1 VDSERSP
8 RGERELGTVTFRD
21 VLGVGEFRILWVT
34 YLLSIIGDQIA
45 RVALSVLVYSRT
57 GSAVLTAL
65 TYAISFLPWLIG
77 GPLLG
82 GLADRFPRR
91 TVMVVSDLI
100 RALLVAVMVI
110 EGLPLVVLLCLLFL
124 VELCSPPFAAAR
136 AATVPLVVSG
146 ERYVVGAT
154 ITNIS
159 AETSQILGF
168 GLAGGLV
175 GLIGARGGLMVDA
188 ATFLI
193 SAGMLRFG
201 LRDRPLD
208 RSGSGEE
215 AEGWRAELA
224 AGARLVFGDR
234 RLRTLAV
241 LAFLCSIYMA
251 PEALAV
257 PIVHTTAG
265 GAIGVGIMLAANPA
279 GSVLGYVL
287 LTRFVSPEKRLRW
300 MVPMAVMTGLPLL
313 PFIARPSFI
322 VMCLLLAVSGAL
334 AAYNLPANA
343 AFVQAVPDRRRGQAM
358 SLVQAG
364 MAVGQGG
371 GFLIAGAVAEV
382 IDARVVVA
390 LAGGLTVI
398 VMGVL
403 VAAGQTHTR
412 LVGEN

>member
-1 VDSERSP
+1 VDSEGIP
-8 RGERELGTVTFRD
+8 TGKLETVRFRD
-21 VLGVGEFRILWVT
+21 VLRVGEFQVLWVT

-57 GSAVLTAL
+57 GSAALTAL

-110 EGLPLVVLLCLLFL
+110 EGLPLSVLLILLFL

-136 AATVPLVVSG
+136 AATMPLVVSG
-146 ERYVVGAT
+146 ERYVVGAA

-175 GLIGARGGLMVDA
+175 GLIGARGGLLVDS

-193 SAGMLRFG
+193 SAVMLRFG

-208 RSGSGEE
+208 RSHGDD
-215 AEGWRAELA
+215 ATAGWWAELL
-224 AGARLVFGDR
+224 AGARLVFRDR
-234 RLRTLAV
+234 KLRTLAI

-257 PIVHTTAG
+257 PIVHSTAG
-265 GAIGVGIMLAANPA
+265 GAVGVGIMLAANPA
-279 GSVLGYVL
+279 GSVVGYVL
-287 LTRFVSPEKRLRW
+287 LTRFVSPERRLRW
-300 MVPMAVMTGLPLL
+300 IVPMAVMTGIPLL
-313 PFIARPSFI
+313 PFVFYPGFIA
-322 VMCLLLAVSGAL
+322 MCVLLAISGAL

-343 AFVQAVPDRRRGQAM
+343 AFVQAVPDRRRGQAV

-364 MAVGQGG
+364 MAVGQGA
-371 GFLIAGAVAEV
+371 GFVIAGALAEV
-382 IDARVVVA
+382 VDPQIVVA
-390 LAGGLTVI
+390 SAGAFT
-398 VMGVL
+398 VL
-403 VAAGQTHTR
+403 VMALLIVSGQTSSK
-412 LVGEN
+412 VAVSAS